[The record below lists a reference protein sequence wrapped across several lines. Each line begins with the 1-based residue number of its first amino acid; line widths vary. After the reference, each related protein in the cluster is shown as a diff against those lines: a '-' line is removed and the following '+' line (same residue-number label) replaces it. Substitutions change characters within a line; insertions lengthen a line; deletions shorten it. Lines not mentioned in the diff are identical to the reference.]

1 MVIQKFSNPANIPI
15 SKEGNEEENLT
26 YKGLDILLHRV
37 IQEESLIFG
46 R

>member
-1 MVIQKFSNPANIPI
+1 VTQKFSNLATVSI

-26 YKGLDILLHRV
+26 YKVLDILLHRV

-46 R
+46 K

>member
-1 MVIQKFSNPANIPI
+1 VIQKFSNSSNIPI
-15 SKEGNEEENLT
+15 SEECNEEENLI
-26 YKGLDILLHRV
+26 YKGLDILLYRV